1 MVYYNLT
8 SNIFDDLLNNLIF
21 DDNRK
26 KYKSL
31 NNYKFIEKEKSYVI
45 NLLAPELNKEDID
58 ISIENNKLK
67 IKEKESLEKI
77 FSNKIEETFIINKN
91 VDIENI
97 QATLEKGVLSIEM
110 NKKEYSQNKKI
121 NIQ

>member
-1 MVYYNLT
+1 VVYYNLT